1 MGTKRGVT
9 VPFVGLLCAVTVGC
23 SGGDAPKDSG
33 SPEPAT
39 ADAAPASA
47 PEEGEQPFRGMM
59 VYMADAPRFTDCG
72 TSVSYPMAQEGDYLA
87 AERAYLDARS
97 GPGEPVLMTF
107 QGVLARRPGMEGGE
121 VDAVVVTA
129 FGGVDPGRGCGGE
142 PVTGLLEG
150 TEWRLVALPG
160 AGDVPADAVAT
171 LLLDP
176 EGHRSSGSTG
186 CNRFT
191 GGYDLAGG
199 RLTVSVSALTR
210 MACPDPLAT
219 VEADYLEALRGA
231 GTYRFAEGFLEL
243 LGEAGPVARF
253 APTER

>member
-1 MGTKRGVT
+1 MDMRTKSGLT
-9 VPFVGLLCAVTVGC
+9 VPVVGLLCAVT
-23 SGGDAPKDSG
+23 SQ
-33 SPEPAT
+33 
-39 ADAAPASA
+39 
-47 PEEGEQPFRGMM
+47 EGERAFRGMM
-59 VYMADAPRFTDCG
+59 VYMADAPRFTDCE
-72 TSVSYPMAQEGDYLA
+72 TSLSYPMAQEGDYLA

-97 GPGEPVLMTF
+97 GPGEPVLMNF
-107 QGVLARRPGMEGGE
+107 QGMLARRPGMEGGE

-129 FGGVDPGRGCGGE
+129 FGGVDPGSGCGPE
-142 PVTGLLEG
+142 PLTGLLEG

-160 AGDVPADAVAT
+160 AVDVPTDAVAT

-176 EGHRSSGSTG
+176 DGHRSSGSTG

-199 RLTVSVSALTR
+199 RLTVSLSALTR

-219 VEADYLEALRGA
+219 LEVDYLEALRGA
-231 GTYRFAEGFLEL
+231 GTYRFAGGLLEL

-253 APTER
+253 APPER